1 MKLNSIQISSNLI
14 LGSIITRVL
23 MAGSVIFSACSSDDP
38 QKEDVPELITKVT
51 LTFTPMGGGSPVVA
65 TAADPDGTGVQSL
78 KTSGPI
84 TLGKGMA
91 YTLELALINELAKP
105 TDPAYD
111 ITAEVEEEGVEHQF
125 YYSWTNDVFSDPTG
139 NGNVDKRTDPVRYDD
154 KDSNG
159 LPIGLRTEWTAASAA
174 ASGTFQVLLKHQP
187 GLKSATSTSADGED
201 DLNITFDIE
210 VK

>member
-1 MKLNSIQISSNLI
+1 
-14 LGSIITRVL
+14 
-23 MAGSVIFSACSSDDP
+23 
-38 QKEDVPELITKVT
+38 VPELITKVT
-51 LTFTPMGGGSPVVA
+51 LTFTPAGGGSPVVA

-84 TLGKGMA
+84 ILSKGTT

-105 TDPAYD
+105 TDPGYD

-159 LPIGLRTEWTAASAA
+159 LPIGLHTDWTVASVV
-174 ASGTFQVLLKHQP
+174 STGTFQVLLKHQP

-201 DLNITFDIE
+201 DLNVTFDIE

>member
-1 MKLNSIQISSNLI
+1 MRLSFIPINGNLI
-14 LGSIITRVL
+14 RGSITTLIL
-23 MAGSVIFSACSSDDP
+23 AACSLIFSACSSDDP
-38 QKEDVPELITKVT
+38 QKEDVPELITKVV
-51 LTFTPMGGGSPVVA
+51 LTFTPAGGGDPVVTTA
-65 TAADPDGTGVQSL
+65 TDPDGTGVQSL
-78 KTSGPI
+78 KISGPI
-84 TLGKGMA
+84 KLSKGTA
-91 YTLELALINELAKP
+91 YTLKLALLNELAKP
-105 TDPAYD
+105 TEPEYD

-139 NGNVDKRTDPVRYDD
+139 NGNVDNRTDPVPYDD
-154 KDSNG
+154 KDNNG